1 MGRWL
6 LYGVSKFAL
15 WLVFR
20 LGFGLEVRG
29 QAHVPRRGAF
39 LLASNHV
46 SHLDPPVVGV
56 ACPRRL
62 TFLAR
67 ASLFDHAL
75 LGAFLRRL
83 HPRAS
88 ARNLE
93 TRLRWMLKET
103 PAGSIGWRLDP
114 AILNPSRTPDP
125 PSRTWTALEA
135 VRCPTLVVRGALS
148 DILMRDMCE
157 LMVKR
162 VPGSRW
168 VEIPDAAHMVLE
180 DNPAACAAAMLE
192 FLATVPA

>member
-1 MGRWL
+1 MAKDRT
-6 LYGVSKFAL
+6 A
-15 WLVFR
+15 
-20 LGFGLEVRG
+20 
-29 QAHVPRRGAF
+29 
-39 LLASNHV
+39 
-46 SHLDPPVVGV
+46 
-56 ACPRRL
+56 
-62 TFLAR
+62 
-67 ASLFDHAL
+67 
-75 LGAFLRRL
+75 
-83 HPRAS
+83 
-88 ARNLE
+88 
-93 TRLRWMLKET
+93 
-103 PAGSIGWRLDP
+103 AGSIDWRLDP

-125 PSRTWTALEA
+125 PSRTWRALEA